1 MAYGNYKSQPNY
13 SSLRRKRRRTT
24 LPTPDISGSKHIF
37 LGVIILLILVSVFFA
52 LLKFITS
59 GYFNIK
65 EINIFGVRGVENI
78 EIEESL
84 EKYYEENILFM
95 SRNDLETYLSDSFP
109 TFKNVKAKKFWP
121 NKIQIYIS
129 EKQPLLYYVN
139 FTGVYIVDE
148 EGLITKVLYS
158 DQINFDDAQ
167 LNVITGADGI
177 NSKLVE
183 ERLASEYALTQEE
196 LTDEEKVDFDINTV
210 PIDRKFEML
219 NTIREELIDQSLAIL
234 QNYTQQYDPSL
245 YPDLKTVYVF
255 ENKKY
260 EIREPVD
267 QKRVTLTSEVL
278 RFLSQK
284 NITIVEVNW
293 EGKFI
298 VRFKT
303 DTGRQYVFG
312 TSRNLS
318 EQLEDFEILISE
330 FNKENK
336 NYSEIDFSS
345 RKVSVK

>member
-1 MAYGNYKSQPNY
+1 MAYGSYKPQPKY
-13 SSLRRKRRRTT
+13 SSLRRTRRRKM
-24 LPTPDISGSKHIF
+24 LRTPDISGSKHIF
-37 LGVIILLILVSVFFA
+37 MGVIGVIAVVLLCFLIL
-52 LLKFITS
+52 KFVTS
-59 GYFNIK
+59 EYFDIK
-65 EINIFGVRGVENI
+65 EIRVIGLRGVEI
-78 EIEESL
+78 TEINTNL
-84 EKYYEENILFM
+84 DQYYGENILFK
-95 SRNDLETYLSDSFP
+95 SSNEIETFLTSNFP
-109 TFKNVKAKKFWP
+109 TFKSVNVKKFWP
-121 NKIQIYIS
+121 NKLQIYIS
-129 EKQPLLYYVN
+129 EKQALLFYVN

-158 DQINFDDAQ
+158 DKINFDDAQ

-183 ERLASEYALTQEE
+183 KRLASEYSLAQEK
-196 LTDEEKVDFDINTV
+196 LQDDEKEDFDINKV
-210 PIDRKFEML
+210 PLEQKFEML
-219 NTIREELIDQSLAIL
+219 NTIRNELIDQSLAIL
-234 QNYTQQYDPSL
+234 QNYSKQYDASA
-245 YPDLKTVYVF
+245 YPDLKVVYVF

-267 QKRVTLTSEVL
+267 EKRVSLTGEVL

-284 NITIVEVNW
+284 NITVVEVNW

-303 DTGRQYVFG
+303 DTGRQYIFG

-318 EQLEDFEILISE
+318 EQLEDFETLMAE
-330 FNKENK
+330 FAKENK

>member
-1 MAYGNYKSQPNY
+1 
-13 SSLRRKRRRTT
+13 
-24 LPTPDISGSKHIF
+24 
-37 LGVIILLILVSVFFA
+37 
-52 LLKFITS
+52 
-59 GYFNIK
+59 
-65 EINIFGVRGVENI
+65 
-78 EIEESL
+78 
-84 EKYYEENILFM
+84 
-95 SRNDLETYLSDSFP
+95 
-109 TFKNVKAKKFWP
+109 
-121 NKIQIYIS
+121 
-129 EKQPLLYYVN
+129 
-139 FTGVYIVDE
+139 
-148 EGLITKVLYS
+148 LITKVLYS

-196 LTDEEKVDFDINTV
+196 LPDEEKVDFDINTV